1 MSSIPSAK
9 GIDSTLALL
18 RNPYGFIPDTCRDLE
33 GDLFETRIL
42 FQKTICMTGAAAA
55 EVFYSEDGLV
65 RAGSMPKRIQRTL
78 LGEKGIQGLDG
89 EAHRHRKRMFM
100 SLMAS
105 ERIEALENT
114 TRDLLDRYA
123 RDWQAAEKVVL
134 YDEVREILT
143 RAACA
148 WSGVPLPEAE
158 VETRTAQM
166 TALFQ
171 DAGAVGWKHWG
182 ARLARHRAERWI
194 AGIIER
200 VRDGSL
206 QTGQESAAHVVATW
220 RDLNGELLTSKV
232 AAVELLNVVRP
243 IVAVSAFI
251 AQAAHALHRHPE
263 WRQKLTRL
271 VAPGASGADRS
282 QWNRVCRISG
292 STVKRSSRDWSFS
305 AERPDIRAASARRRA
320 ITRPAKPIR
329 SIVSGAGSNTF
340 RSRSVVTIAWAIEW
354 PLSVAVAVSTAD
366 SKAARRSCAVA
377 VRFPK

>member
-89 EAHRHRKRMFM
+89 EAHSHRKRMFM

-148 WSGVPLPEAE
+148 WSGVPLGCHRSWRGRSLNHSPDHLRRAGG
-158 VETRTAQM
+158 RTGVTSVQRRVPGDYR
-166 TALFQ
+166 AL
-171 DAGAVGWKHWG
+171 G
-182 ARLARHRAERWI
+182 
-194 AGIIER
+194 
-200 VRDGSL
+200 
-206 QTGQESAAHVVATW
+206 
-220 RDLNGELLTSKV
+220 
-232 AAVELLNVVRP
+232 
-243 IVAVSAFI
+243 
-251 AQAAHALHRHPE
+251 
-263 WRQKLTRL
+263 
-271 VAPGASGADRS
+271 
-282 QWNRVCRISG
+282 
-292 STVKRSSRDWSFS
+292 
-305 AERPDIRAASARRRA
+305 RRR
-320 ITRPAKPIR
+320 
-329 SIVSGAGSNTF
+329 
-340 RSRSVVTIAWAIEW
+340 
-354 PLSVAVAVSTAD
+354 
-366 SKAARRSCAVA
+366 C
-377 VRFPK
+377 

>member
-18 RNPYGFIPDTCRDLE
+18 RNPYEFIPDTCRDLE

-65 RAGSMPKRIQRTL
+65 RAGSMPKRTQRTL

-148 WSGVPLPEAE
+148 WSGVPL
-158 VETRTAQM
+158 
-166 TALFQ
+166 
-171 DAGAVGWKHWG
+171 
-182 ARLARHRAERWI
+182 
-194 AGIIER
+194 
-200 VRDGSL
+200 RD
-206 QTGQESAAHVVATW
+206 
-220 RDLNGELLTSKV
+220 
-232 AAVELLNVVRP
+232 RP
-243 IVAVSAFI
+243 
-251 AQAAHALHRHPE
+251 
-263 WRQKLTRL
+263 
-271 VAPGASGADRS
+271 DRS
-282 QWNRVCRISG
+282 
-292 STVKRSSRDWSFS
+292 TA
-305 AERPDIRAASARRRA
+305 AEHEN
-320 ITRPAKPIR
+320 PIR
-329 SIVSGAGSNTF
+329 RGA
-340 RSRSVVTIAWAIEW
+340 
-354 PLSVAVAVSTAD
+354 L
-366 SKAARRSCAVA
+366 AARRASASPRDKA
-377 VRFPK
+377 GTRSPKCSEARHVPRSPPASDSVHLHPRKAATGDHAESRD

>member
-158 VETRTAQM
+158 VKTRTAQM

-182 ARLARHRAERWI
+182 ARLARHRA
-194 AGIIER
+194 G
-200 VRDGSL
+200 G
-206 QTGQESAAHVVATW
+206 
-220 RDLNGELLTSKV
+220 
-232 AAVELLNVVRP
+232 
-243 IVAVSAFI
+243 
-251 AQAAHALHRHPE
+251 
-263 WRQKLTRL
+263 
-271 VAPGASGADRS
+271 
-282 QWNRVCRISG
+282 C
-292 STVKRSSRDWSFS
+292 
-305 AERPDIRAASARRRA
+305 
-320 ITRPAKPIR
+320 PA
-329 SIVSGAGSNTF
+329 
-340 RSRSVVTIAWAIEW
+340 RSV
-354 PLSVAVAVSTAD
+354 
-366 SKAARRSCAVA
+366 
-377 VRFPK
+377 

>member
-18 RNPYGFIPDTCRDLE
+18 RNPYEFIPDTCRDLE

-148 WSGVPLPEAE
+148 WSGVPLPRSGGRDADGADDGALPRRRGGRLEA
-158 VETRTAQM
+158 
-166 TALFQ
+166 L
-171 DAGAVGWKHWG
+171 GC
-182 ARLARHRAERWI
+182 
-194 AGIIER
+194 
-200 VRDGSL
+200 
-206 QTGQESAAHVVATW
+206 
-220 RDLNGELLTSKV
+220 
-232 AAVELLNVVRP
+232 
-243 IVAVSAFI
+243 
-251 AQAAHALHRHPE
+251 
-263 WRQKLTRL
+263 
-271 VAPGASGADRS
+271 ASGAASRRALD
-282 QWNRVCRISG
+282 
-292 STVKRSSRDWSFS
+292 SRDY
-305 AERPDIRAASARRRA
+305 
-320 ITRPAKPIR
+320 
-329 SIVSGAGSNTF
+329 
-340 RSRSVVTIAWAIEW
+340 
-354 PLSVAVAVSTAD
+354 
-366 SKAARRSCAVA
+366 
-377 VRFPK
+377 

>member
-200 VRDGSL
+200 VAEMTR
-206 QTGQESAAHVVATW
+206 TGYVY
-220 RDLNGELLTSKV
+220 
-232 AAVELLNVVRP
+232 
-243 IVAVSAFI
+243 I
-251 AQAAHALHRHPE
+251 
-263 WRQKLTRL
+263 
-271 VAPGASGADRS
+271 
-282 QWNRVCRISG
+282 ISN
-292 STVKRSSRDWSFS
+292 
-305 AERPDIRAASARRRA
+305 I
-320 ITRPAKPIR
+320 
-329 SIVSGAGSNTF
+329 
-340 RSRSVVTIAWAIEW
+340 
-354 PLSVAVAVSTAD
+354 
-366 SKAARRSCAVA
+366 
-377 VRFPK
+377 

>member
-18 RNPYGFIPDTCRDLE
+18 RNPYEFIPDTCRDLE

-114 TRDLLDRYA
+114 TLDLLDRYA

-182 ARLARHRAERWI
+182 ARLARC
-194 AGIIER
+194 
-200 VRDGSL
+200 DPP
-206 QTGQESAAHVVATW
+206 AAM
-220 RDLNGELLTSKV
+220 L
-232 AAVELLNVVRP
+232 RP
-243 IVAVSAFI
+243 
-251 AQAAHALHRHPE
+251 RP
-263 WRQKLTRL
+263 
-271 VAPGASGADRS
+271 
-282 QWNRVCRISG
+282 
-292 STVKRSSRDWSFS
+292 RSSRPRASGHGRF
-305 AERPDIRAASARRRA
+305 ARPERGVRATGQHR
-320 ITRPAKPIR
+320 
-329 SIVSGAGSNTF
+329 
-340 RSRSVVTIAWAIEW
+340 
-354 PLSVAVAVSTAD
+354 
-366 SKAARRSCAVA
+366 
-377 VRFPK
+377 